1 MRWLIAFLLM
11 SSSALAETVTTTNVL
26 PDLSAFTTSGSTT
39 SAGSARGCSAGEFC
53 TGNATAGGGTYTST
67 FDVPLTED
75 EVRRGF
81 TLDSAVTVDSHPS
94 NATLSTC
101 TSVTQVGDC
110 RDLFT
115 LGITL
120 LDGETVAK
128 EFTHEV
134 ELDFTGERLF
144 SFSDTMVENDFGI
157 LTGTLSL
164 FGIDAGFHSGFFG
177 PKFSDPS
184 LTFTH
189 ERVVEQQ
196 ILDQIVQNDVI
207 AAAPPVQINLPPPP
221 VDLPP
226 PPAAA
231 PVVVAVAPQAPSEPP
246 PPPEIV
252 PIQIDLPPPPMEQR
266 QQESQ
271 AEATIEAQIEQDIA
285 PPPVEQPR
293 AREPEPEPEPE
304 PEQPQQ
310 SSEREPE
317 PEGQPAE
324 AQPEPQPS
332 ETEPEPEPSVE
343 PPAET
348 REAQAP
354 PKPKSRQEKV
364 KAAAEKAVAKIAP
377 SQRYS
382 AASQTTTMVAMGM
395 ISPKIVAPTALV
407 DTPGFFTGTKVPDGP
422 SMVDRMQNYTLFG
435 GSNGAHNALVDLDWK
450 R

>member
-26 PDLSAFTTSGSTT
+26 PNLSAFTTSGSTT
-39 SAGSARGCSAGEFC
+39 SAGSARGCTAGEFC

-81 TLDSAVTVDSHPS
+81 TLNSAVAVDSHPS

-101 TSVTQVGDC
+101 TSVTQAGDC

-128 EFTHEV
+128 EFIHKV
-134 ELDFTGERLF
+134 ELDFSGGKLF

-157 LTGTLSL
+157 LTGTFSL

-189 ERVVEQQ
+189 EQVVEQQ

-207 AAAPPVQINLPPPP
+207 ASAPPVQINLPPPP

-231 PVVVAVAPQAPSEPP
+231 PIVVAVAPQAPSEPP

-293 AREPEPEPEPE
+293 TREPEPEPESE
-304 PEQPQQ
+304 PQQ

-317 PEGQPAE
+317 PEPQPQTAE
-324 AQPEPQPS
+324 AQPDPQPS
-332 ETEPEPEPSVE
+332 ETEPESAVE
-343 PPAET
+343 PPSET

-407 DTPGFFTGTKVPDGP
+407 DTPGFFTGTEVPDGP

-435 GSNGAHNALVDLDWK
+435 RSNGAHNALVDLDWK

>member
-1 MRWLIAFLLM
+1 MRWLIAFLFM

-26 PDLSAFTTSGSTT
+26 PNLSTFTTSGSTT
-39 SAGSARGCSAGEFC
+39 SDGSERGCTAGEFC

-81 TLDSAVTVDSHPS
+81 TLNSAVTVDSHPS
-94 NATLSTC
+94 NATLPTC
-101 TSVTQVGDC
+101 ASVTQVGDC
-110 RDLFT
+110 RDLFNVT
-115 LGITL
+115 VAL
-120 LDGETVAK
+120 LDVTNTVVEK
-128 EFTHEV
+128 FERQI
-134 ELDFTGERLF
+134 ELDFGGLRTF
-144 SFSDTMVENDFGI
+144 DFTDTVQANSFSI
-157 LTGTLSL
+157 LTGEFEL
-164 FGIDAGFHSGFFG
+164 FGVDAGFHSGFFG
-177 PKFSDPS
+177 PKFSEPS

-189 ERVVEQQ
+189 NQIVEQQ
-196 ILDQIVQNDVI
+196 ILDQIVQNDII
-207 AAAPPVQINLPPPP
+207 AAAPPVQINLPPSP

-231 PVVVAVAPQAPSEPP
+231 PIVVAVAPQAPSEPP

-293 AREPEPEPEPE
+293 EREPE

-332 ETEPEPEPSVE
+332 EPEPEPEPSAE

-407 DTPGFFTGTKVPDGP
+407 DTPGFFTRTKVPDGP

-435 GSNGAHNALVDLDWK
+435 RSNGAHNALVDLDWK

>member
-1 MRWLIAFLLM
+1 MRWLIAFLIV

-26 PDLSAFTTSGSTT
+26 PNLPAFTTSGSTT

-53 TGNATAGGGTYTST
+53 TGNATAGGGTYAST

-81 TLDSAVTVDSHPS
+81 TLNSAVTVDSHQS
-94 NATLSTC
+94 NATLATC

-120 LDGETVAK
+120 LDGGTVAK

-157 LTGTLSL
+157 LTGTFSL

-226 PPAAA
+226 PPAAT
-231 PVVVAVAPQAPSEPP
+231 PMVVAVAPQAPSEPP

-293 AREPEPEPEPE
+293 AREPEPEPE
-304 PEQPQQ
+304 QPQQ
-310 SSEREPE
+310 SSERDPE
-317 PEGQPAE
+317 PETQSTE
-324 AQPEPQPS
+324 AQDDISDNMAGTEDNAQSEPTQ
-332 ETEPEPEPSVE
+332 
-343 PPAET
+343 T
-348 REAQAP
+348 REVQAA

-395 ISPKIVAPTALV
+395 ISPKIVAPVALT

-435 GSNGAHNALVDLDWK
+435 TSNGAHNALVELDWK

>member
-11 SSSALAETVTTTNVL
+11 SSSAFAETATTTNVL
-26 PDLSAFTTSGSTT
+26 PDLSTFTTSGSTT

-81 TLDSAVTVDSHPS
+81 TLNSAVTVDSHQS
-94 NATLSTC
+94 NATLATC
-101 TSVTQVGDC
+101 ASVTQAGDC

-120 LDGETVAK
+120 LDGGTVAK
-128 EFTHEV
+128 KFTHEV

-144 SFSDTMVENDFGI
+144 SFSDTMAENNFGI
-157 LTGTLSL
+157 LTGSFSL

-177 PKFSDPS
+177 PKFSDPG

-189 ERVVEQQ
+189 EQVVEQQ

-231 PVVVAVAPQAPSEPP
+231 PIVVAVAPQAPSEPP

-252 PIQIDLPPPPMEQR
+252 PIQIDLPPPPMEQQ
-266 QQESQ
+266 QQEAQ

-285 PPPVEQPR
+285 PPPVERPR
-293 AREPEPEPEPE
+293 SQEPEPEREPE

-310 SSEREPE
+310 SSEQEPE
-317 PEGQPAE
+317 PTE

-332 ETEPEPEPSVE
+332 EAEPEPEPEPEPAVE
-343 PPAET
+343 RPVET
-348 REAQAP
+348 REAQAA

-364 KAAAEKAVAKIAP
+364 KAAAEKAVARIAP

-395 ISPKIVAPTALV
+395 ISPKIVAPVVLV

-422 SMVDRMQNYTLFG
+422 SMVDRMQNYTMFG
-435 GSNGAHNALVDLDWK
+435 RSNGAHNALVDLDWK

>member
-26 PDLSAFTTSGSTT
+26 PNLSAFTTSGSTT

-81 TLDSAVTVDSHPS
+81 TLNSAVTVDSHPS

-115 LGITL
+115 LGVTL
-120 LDGETVAK
+120 LDGGTVAK

-207 AAAPPVQINLPPPP
+207 AAAPPVQVNLPPPP

-231 PVVVAVAPQAPSEPP
+231 PIVVAVAPQAPSEPP
-246 PPPEIV
+246 PPPEIA
-252 PIQIDLPPPPMEQR
+252 PIQIDLPPPPMEQQ
-266 QQESQ
+266 QQEVR
-271 AEATIEAQIEQDIA
+271 AEAAIEAQIEQDIA
-285 PPPVEQPR
+285 PPSVEQPR
-293 AREPEPEPEPE
+293 SQEPETEPE

-317 PEGQPAE
+317 REAQPAE
-324 AQPEPQPS
+324 TQTQPQPS
-332 ETEPEPEPSVE
+332 ETEPEPESSVE

-395 ISPKIVAPTALV
+395 ISPKIAAPLALV
-407 DTPGFFTGTKVPDGP
+407 DTPGFFTGAKVPDGP
-422 SMVDRMQNYTLFG
+422 SLVDRMQNYTLFG
-435 GSNGAHNALVDLDWK
+435 KSNGSHNALVELDWK

>member
-1 MRWLIAFLLM
+1 MRWLIAFLIV

-26 PDLSAFTTSGSTT
+26 PNLPAFTTSGSTT

-53 TGNATAGGGTYTST
+53 TGNATAGGGTYAST

-81 TLDSAVTVDSHPS
+81 TLNSAVTVDSHQS
-94 NATLSTC
+94 NATLATC

-120 LDGETVAK
+120 LDGGTVAK

-157 LTGTLSL
+157 LTGTFSL

-226 PPAAA
+226 PPAAT
-231 PVVVAVAPQAPSEPP
+231 PMVVAVAPQAPSEPP

-252 PIQIDLPPPPMEQR
+252 PIQIDLPPPPIEQR

-293 AREPEPEPEPE
+293 AREPEPEPE
-304 PEQPQQ
+304 QPQQ
-310 SSEREPE
+310 SSERDPE
-317 PEGQPAE
+317 PETQSTE
-324 AQPEPQPS
+324 AQDDISDNMAGTEDNAQSEPTQ
-332 ETEPEPEPSVE
+332 
-343 PPAET
+343 T
-348 REAQAP
+348 REVQAA

-395 ISPKIVAPTALV
+395 ISPKIVAPVALT

-435 GSNGAHNALVDLDWK
+435 TSNGAHNALVELDWK

>member
-11 SSSALAETVTTTNVL
+11 SSSALAETVTTTDVL
-26 PDLSAFTTSGSTT
+26 PNLSAFTTSGSTT
-39 SAGSARGCSAGEFC
+39 SAGSARGCSSGEFC

-81 TLDSAVTVDSHPS
+81 TLNSAVTVDSHPS

-120 LDGETVAK
+120 LDGGTVAK

-157 LTGTLSL
+157 LTGTFSL

-231 PVVVAVAPQAPSEPP
+231 PIVVAVAPQAPSEPP

-435 GSNGAHNALVDLDWK
+435 RSNGAHNALVDLDWK

>member
-1 MRWLIAFLLM
+1 MRWLVILVLM
-11 SSSALAETVTTTNVL
+11 SSSALAETETTTNVL
-26 PDLSAFTTSGSTT
+26 PNLSTFTTSGSTT

-67 FDVPLTED
+67 FDVPLTEA
-75 EVRRGF
+75 EVQRGF

-94 NATLSTC
+94 NSTITTC

-115 LGITL
+115 LGVTL
-120 LDGETVAK
+120 LDGGTVAK
-128 EFTHEV
+128 KFTHEV
-134 ELDFTGERLF
+134 ELDFTGGRLF
-144 SFSDTMVENDFGI
+144 SFSDSITANSFGV
-157 LTGTLSL
+157 LTGSFSL

-189 ERVVEQQ
+189 EQVVEQQ

-207 AAAPPVQINLPPPP
+207 AAAPPVQIVVAPPV

-226 PPAAA
+226 PPTAA
-231 PVVVAVAPQAPSEPP
+231 PIVVAVAPQAPTEPP
-246 PPPEIV
+246 PPPEIA
-252 PIQIDLPPPPMEQR
+252 PIQIDLPPPPVEQQ
-266 QQESQ
+266 QQEAQ

-285 PPPVEQPR
+285 PPEPASEPEPEPT
-293 AREPEPEPEPE
+293 AEPEPEPEPT
-304 PEQPQQ
+304 
-310 SSEREPE
+310 
-317 PEGQPAE
+317 A
-324 AQPEPQPS
+324 
-332 ETEPEPEPSVE
+332 EPEPEPE
-343 PPAET
+343 PASEPTAEPEPEPEPAAERPAET

-354 PKPKSRQEKV
+354 AKPKSRQEKV

-395 ISPKIVAPTALV
+395 ISPKIVAPRSMV

-422 SMVDRMQNYTLFG
+422 SLVDRMQNYTLFG
-435 GSNGAHNALVDLDWK
+435 RSNGSHNALVELDWK

>member
-11 SSSALAETVTTTNVL
+11 SSSAVAETVTTTNVL
-26 PDLSAFTTSGSTT
+26 PNLSTFTTSGSTT

-67 FDVPLTED
+67 FDVPLTEG

-81 TLDSAVTVDSHPS
+81 TINSAVTVDSHPS
-94 NATLSTC
+94 NATLATC
-101 TSVTQVGDC
+101 TSITQAGDC

-120 LDGETVAK
+120 LDGGTVAK
-128 EFTHEV
+128 AFIHEV
-134 ELDFTGERLF
+134 ELDFTGEKLF

-157 LTGTLSL
+157 LTGTFSL

-189 ERVVEQQ
+189 EQVVEQQ

-231 PVVVAVAPQAPSEPP
+231 PVVAVAPQAPSEPP

-252 PIQIDLPPPPMEQR
+252 SIQIDLPPPPMEQR

-293 AREPEPEPEPE
+293 AREP
-304 PEQPQQ
+304 
-310 SSEREPE
+310 
-317 PEGQPAE
+317 
-324 AQPEPQPS
+324 
-332 ETEPEPEPSVE
+332 EPEPEPSVE

-435 GSNGAHNALVDLDWK
+435 RSNGAHNALVELEW
-450 R
+450 RR